1 MGRQTATTPKM
12 GIMWR
17 VSKRQ
22 KRNFESNG
30 AYNFITAVTLETR
43 GAFTSG
49 YAQSVNWSEAREQDQ
64 TRIGHLVRR
73 LLHSPIARHG
83 QIHLGS
89 WNCRHYL
96 PVCSLQGPFI
106 WLQMRTC
113 SCCSASI
120 SAELQQDG
128 TVGWR
133 EPPTHAMRPTRSVAS
148 RDTCGVLL
156 QRPRYPAEY
165 R

>member
-1 MGRQTATTPKM
+1 MGRQTATTPQM

-17 VSKRQ
+17 VGKRQ

-30 AYNFITAVTLETR
+30 AYNFITAVTLDAQ

-49 YAQSVNWSEAREQDQ
+49 NAQSVNWSEAREQDQ
-64 TRIGHLVRR
+64 TRIGHPVRR
-73 LLHSPIARHG
+73 LSHLLIARHG

-96 PVCSLQGPFI
+96 PVCSLQGPST

-113 SCCSASI
+113 SCSSASI

-128 TVGWR
+128 TVGWLGWR
-133 EPPTHAMRPTRSVAS
+133 ESPHARHAPNPKCCES
-148 RDTCGVLL
+148 
-156 QRPRYPAEY
+156 
-165 R
+165 